1 MIDVTKKTF
10 ENKGIEVIV
19 DSVNTLWLNEENIE
33 KKLGLKS
40 LTVVTNKYDKI
51 YKKHRYEL

>member
-19 DSVNTLWLNEENIE
+19 DSVNTLRLNEENIE
-33 KKLGLKS
+33 KKLGLKN

>member
-33 KKLGLKS
+33 KKLGLKN

>member
-33 KKLGLKS
+33 KKLGLKN
-40 LTVVTNKYDKI
+40 LKVVTNKYDKI

>member
-33 KKLGLKS
+33 KKLGLKN
-40 LTVVTNKYDKI
+40 LTHKQIQQNIQKTQM
-51 YKKHRYEL
+51 